1 MNRIYE
7 YFVALGD
14 LFMPRACLACG
25 RRLGMRERHLC
36 LSCAADVPYTRFWLA
51 AHNPLADRFNAVLER
66 HRGTEPMDY
75 AYAAALIYY
84 KGAYRAI
91 PRALKYQGDL
101 AAGRHY
107 GALLGRRLAAAPH
120 FADIDLVIPVPLH
133 WTRRRSRGYNQAEIL
148 ARALVSAY
156 RSAPAPAPAAPAP
169 APAAPTTISSA
180 ARSPS
185 STVPSIASSSGPS
198 KRWPVAAGHDDWV
211 APTTISSAARSPSS
225 TVPSI
230 ASSSG
235 PSKRWPVAAG
245 HDDGAVPA
253 APPLAAPPLAAPS
266 AAVPSTTSVSDP
278 SERWPVAAGHDD
290 GAVPAAPAPT
300 SSSGTSERWP
310 VEAGHDGGIAPTIV
324 SSAVPSTAIPGT
336 PTTVSSGAPSV
347 VIPGGPRNLPEVR
360 TDLLVRARRT
370 RTQTRVSVDQKAR
383 NVASAFQV
391 PERFPLWSRLISRLA
406 QFFSSFLTRWPI
418 GVGHDGNHLSSQND
432 NCLSG
437 QDEDRLS
444 GHEGNHLSSQDENR
458 LLERESTRHSR
469 LDRESPADVLASA
482 RHILL
487 VDDTYT
493 TGATLYACYAALR
506 PFTTA
511 RISIATLAAVEGT
524 PSLVGPSSGTGGAPS
539 SPGMPS
545 SPIVPSVPS
554 VPSVPGDAPASAS
567 LSGP

>member
-7 YFVALGD
+7 YFVALSD

-84 KGAYRAI
+84 KGAYRSI

-133 WTRRRSRGYNQAEIL
+133 WTRLRSRGYNQAEIL

-156 RSAPAPAPAAPAP
+156 RSAPAPAPAPAPAAP

-198 KRWPVAAGHDDWV
+198 KRWPVAAGHDDGAV
-211 APTTISSAARSPSS
+211 PATPAPTSSSGTSERWPIGVGHDDGIAPTIVSSAVRSPSS

-235 PSKRWPVAAG
+235 PSKRWPVEAG
-245 HDDGAVPA
+245 HDGGIVPA
-253 APPLAAPPLAAPS
+253 APAP
-266 AAVPSTTSVSDP
+266 TSSSGP

-290 GAVPAAPAPT
+290 GV
-300 SSSGTSERWP
+300 
-310 VEAGHDGGIAPTIV
+310 APTIV

-336 PTTVSSGAPSV
+336 PTTVLSDTPSA
-347 VIPGGPRNLPEVR
+347 VIPGGPRKLPEVR

-370 RTQTRVSVDQKAR
+370 RTQTRVSVDQKAQ

-391 PERFPLWSRLISRLA
+391 PERFPLWARLTSRLA
-406 QFFSSFLTRWPI
+406 RVFSSLLARWPI
-418 GVGHDGNHLSSQND
+418 GVGHDGNHL
-432 NCLSG
+432 L
-437 QDEDRLS
+437 
-444 GHEGNHLSSQDENR
+444 SQDENR
-458 LLERESTRHSR
+458 LSRHDGNHLSGHEDNHLSGQEENRLSERDGIRHSR
-469 LDRESPADVLASA
+469 LDRESPAAVLASA

-487 VDDTYT
+487 VDDTFT

-506 PFTTA
+506 PYTTA
-511 RISIATLAAVEGT
+511 RISIATLAAVEG
-524 PSLVGPSSGTGGAPS
+524 SPSSGP
-539 SPGMPS
+539 
-545 SPIVPSVPS
+545 
-554 VPSVPGDAPASAS
+554 
-567 LSGP
+567 

>member
-1 MNRIYE
+1 MNRIYDS
-7 YFVALGD
+7 FVALGD

-36 LSCAADVPYTRFWLA
+36 LSCAADVPYTRSWLA

-84 KGAYRAI
+84 KGAYRSI

-107 GALLGRRLAAAPH
+107 GDLLGRRLAAAPH

-133 WTRRRSRGYNQAEIL
+133 WTRLRSRGYNQAEIL

-156 RSAPAPAPAAPAP
+156 RAVSPPAAPPPSAP
-169 APAAPTTISSA
+169 PQAAPSTTA
-180 ARSPS
+180 P
-185 STVPSIASSSGPS
+185 STVAPSTVAPSTTSVSGTS
-198 KRWPVAAGHDDWV
+198 ERWPVAAGHDDWV
-211 APTTISSAARSPSS
+211 APAAPAP
-225 TVPSI
+225 T
-230 ASSSG
+230 SSSG
-235 PSKRWPVAAG
+235 
-245 HDDGAVPA
+245 
-253 APPLAAPPLAAPS
+253 
-266 AAVPSTTSVSDP
+266 T
-278 SERWPVAAGHDD
+278 SERRPVAAGHDD

-310 VEAGHDGGIAPTIV
+310 IGVGHDDGAAPTIV

-336 PTTVSSGAPSV
+336 HTTVSSGAPSV
-347 VIPGGPRNLPEVR
+347 VIPGRPRNLPEVR

-370 RTQTRVSVDQKAR
+370 RTQTRVSVDQKAQ

-391 PERFPLWSRLISRLA
+391 PERFPLWARLTSRLA
-406 QFFSSFLTRWPI
+406 QFFSSFLARWPI

-432 NCLSG
+432 NHLSG
-437 QDEDRLS
+437 HDEDRLSRHDDNHLSRQDENRLS
-444 GHEGNHLSSQDENR
+444 GHEGNHLSKQDENR
-458 LLERESTRHSR
+458 LSERDGIRHSR
-469 LDRESPADVLASA
+469 LDRESPAAVLASA

-487 VDDTYT
+487 VDDTFT

-506 PFTTA
+506 PYTTA
-511 RISIATLAAVEGT
+511 RISIATLAAVEG
-524 PSLVGPSSGTGGAPS
+524 SPSSGP
-539 SPGMPS
+539 
-545 SPIVPSVPS
+545 
-554 VPSVPGDAPASAS
+554 
-567 LSGP
+567 